1 MSVVLDFPGTKR
13 AGFVRTQV
21 KRCLFVG
28 LGGIGQ
34 RHLRNLRALRGAE
47 VEVHAFRV
55 RRERQVVSDT
65 LQLVPGEDL
74 EKKYDVAVH
83 TELDAALAKKPDVVF
98 VTNPS
103 SLHIDVARR
112 ALEAGAHVLVE
123 KPLSHSLV
131 GVAELVRESQQ
142 RKLVGYV
149 AYQLRFHPG
158 FQRVAEVLQQGLV
171 GRPLFAEA
179 VVGEYLPS
187 FHPYEDYR
195 RMYASR
201 RDLGGGVTLSQIHEI
216 DFLIALLG
224 RPERVFSLG
233 GKLSS
238 LEVDVDDVSS
248 SLLEFR
254 GPEGRVLPVRLHQDF
269 VQRPGERRFV
279 LVGDAG
285 KLEWSLSGRSLRRW
299 SATGELCETQDYA
312 DLPRN
317 RLFEAELLHFLDCVE
332 RDEAPNVSLSAGAES
347 LAVALSILES
357 QASGMPVNVGAVLDR
372 ANLTQGGA
380 R

>member
-1 MSVVLDFPGTKR
+1 MSVVLDFPGVKR
-13 AGFVRTQV
+13 SASVRAPV

-34 RHLRNLRALRGAE
+34 RHLRNLRALRGSD

-55 RRERQVVSDT
+55 RRESQVVNDT
-65 LQLVPGEDL
+65 LQVVPGEDL
-74 EKKYDVAVH
+74 ESKYDIAVH

-103 SLHIDVARR
+103 SLHVDITRR

-123 KPLSHSLV
+123 KPLSHSLA
-131 GVAELVRESQQ
+131 GVADLVQQSEQ

-158 FQRVAEVLQQGLV
+158 FVRAQAILQEGLL

-179 VVGEYLPS
+179 VVGEYLPN

-224 RPERVFSLG
+224 RPERVFSMG

-238 LEVDVDDVSS
+238 LDVDVDDVSS

-254 GPEGRVLPVRLHQDF
+254 GAEGRVMPVRLHQDF
-269 VQRPGERRFV
+269 VQRPAERRFV

-299 SATGELCETQDYA
+299 SADGELCETQDFSELA
-312 DLPRN
+312 RN
-317 RLFEAELLHFLDCVE
+317 SLFEAELSHFLSCVE
-332 RDEAPNVSLSAGAES
+332 RGQAPNVSLASGGES
-347 LAVALSILES
+347 LAVALAILES
-357 QASGMPVNVGAVLDR
+357 QQSGMPVNVGAVLER
-372 ANLTQGGA
+372 AGLLQAGSP
-380 R
+380 

>member
-1 MSVVLDFPGTKR
+1 MSAAVDLKAVR
-13 AGFVRTQV
+13 APV

-34 RHLRNLRALRGAE
+34 RHLRNLRGLRGGA
-47 VEVHAFRV
+47 VDVHAYRV
-55 RRERQVVSDT
+55 RREHQVVNDT
-65 LQLVPGEDL
+65 LQVVQGEDL
-74 EKKYDVAVH
+74 EAKYGVCVH
-83 TELDAALAKKPDVVF
+83 AELDSALEQKPDVVF

-103 SLHIDVARR
+103 SLHVDVTRR
-112 ALEAGAHVLVE
+112 ALAAGAHVFVE
-123 KPLSHSLV
+123 KPLSHSLE
-131 GVAELVRESQQ
+131 GVAELVAES
-142 RKLVGYV
+142 RRRGLVGYV

-158 FQRVAEVLQQGLV
+158 FLRVQQILSDGLL

-179 VVGEYLPS
+179 TVAEYLPG

-216 DFLIALLG
+216 DYLMALLG
-224 RPERVFSLG
+224 RPERVFSIG

-248 SLLEFR
+248 SLLELR
-254 GPEGRVLPVRLHQDF
+254 GVEGRVLPVRLHQDF
-269 VQRPGERRFV
+269 VQRPPERHLVIVGEQ
-279 LVGDAG
+279 G

-299 SATGELCETQDYA
+299 SAEGGLSEAHDYTELA
-312 DLPRN
+312 RN
-317 RLFEAELLHFLDCVE
+317 SLFEAELAHFLACVE
-332 RDEAPNVSLSAGAES
+332 RGETPNVSLAAGAES

-357 QASGMPVNVGAVLDR
+357 QQSGMPVQVGPVLER
-372 ANLTQGGA
+372 AGLAASSGGSP
-380 R
+380 

>member
-1 MSVVLDFPGTKR
+1 VSVVLDFPGKR
-13 AGFVRTQV
+13 GAAERARV

-34 RHLRNLRALRGAE
+34 RHLRNLRALRGAA

-55 RRERQVVSDT
+55 RREHHVVSDT

-74 EKKYDVAVH
+74 ESKYDVAVH
-83 TELDAALAKKPDVVF
+83 TELDAALAKRPDVVF

-103 SLHIDVARR
+103 SLHVDITRR

-123 KPLSHSLV
+123 KPLSHSLA

-142 RKLVGYV
+142 RRLVGYV

-158 FQRVAEVLQQGLV
+158 FLRTREILAQGLL

-179 VVGEYLPS
+179 VVGEHLPS

-201 RDLGGGVTLSQIHEI
+201 RELGGGVTLSQIHEI

-233 GKLSS
+233 GKLSD
-238 LEVDVDDVSS
+238 LDVDVDDVSS

-254 GPEGRVLPVRLHQDF
+254 GAEGRVLPVRLHQDF

-299 SATGELCETQDYA
+299 SADGQLAETHDYA
-312 DLPRN
+312 ELPRN
-317 RLFEAELLHFLDCVE
+317 RLFESELSHFLSCVE
-332 RDEAPNVSLSAGAES
+332 QAEAPNVSLASGAES

-357 QASGMPVNVGAVLDR
+357 QASGVPVNVGAVLDR
-372 ANLTQGGA
+372 AGLAQGGA
-380 R
+380 L

>member
-1 MSVVLDFPGTKR
+1 MSVVLDFPASRR
-13 AGFVRTQV
+13 AAAVQGRVT
-21 KRCLFVG
+21 RCLFVG

-34 RHLRNLRALRGAE
+34 RHLRNLRNLRGAE

-55 RRERQVVSDT
+55 RRERDVLNDT
-65 LQLVPGEDL
+65 LQVVPGEDL
-74 EKKYDVAVH
+74 ERKYDIAVH
-83 TELDAALAKKPDVVF
+83 VELEAALDKKPDVVF

-103 SLHIDVARR
+103 SLHVDITRR

-123 KPLSHSLV
+123 KPLSHALA
-131 GVAELVRESQQ
+131 GVADLVRESKA

-158 FQRVAEVLQQGLV
+158 FLRTAEILNQGLL

-179 VVGEYLPS
+179 VVGEHLPS

-233 GKLSS
+233 GKLSN

-254 GPEGRVLPVRLHQDF
+254 GSEGRVLPVRLHQDF
-269 VQRPGERRFV
+269 VQRPGERHLV

-299 SATGELCETQDYA
+299 SASGELCETHDYSG
-312 DLPRN
+312 LPRN
-317 RLFEAELLHFLDCVE
+317 QLFEAELAHFLNCVE
-332 RDEAPNVSLSAGAES
+332 RGESPNVSLASGAES

-357 QASGMPVNVGAVLDR
+357 QQSGMPVNVGAVLDR
-372 ANLTQGGA
+372 AGLTRAGA
-380 R
+380 A

>member
-1 MSVVLDFPGTKR
+1 MSVVVEFPGGRRTGTVR
-13 AGFVRTQV
+13 APVR
-21 KRCLFVG
+21 RCLFVG

-34 RHLRNLRALRGAE
+34 RHLRNLRALRGAS

-55 RRERQVVSDT
+55 RRERHVVGDN
-65 LQLVPGEDL
+65 LQLVAGEDV
-74 EKKYDVAVH
+74 EAKYDVVVH
-83 TELDAALAKKPDVVF
+83 EDLDGALATKPDVVF

-103 SLHIDVARR
+103 SLHVDVTRR
-112 ALEAGAHVLVE
+112 ALDAGAHVLVE
-123 KPLSHSLV
+123 KPLSHSLEGV
-131 GVAELVRESQQ
+131 GELVRRSAE
-142 RKLVGYV
+142 RRLVGYV

-158 FQRVAEVLQQGLV
+158 FLRCAEILKQGML

-179 VVGEYLPS
+179 VVGEHLPS

-224 RPERVFSLG
+224 RPERVFSVG
-233 GKLSS
+233 GKLSN

-254 GPEGRVLPVRLHQDF
+254 GVEGRILPVRLHQDF
-269 VQRPGERRFV
+269 VQRPAERRFV
-279 LVGDAG
+279 LVGESG
-285 KLEWSLSGRSLRRW
+285 KLEWNLMGRSLRRW
-299 SATGELCETQDYA
+299 AADGELCESHDYTDFA
-312 DLPRN
+312 RN
-317 RLFEAELLHFLDCVE
+317 RLFEDELLHFLGCVE
-332 RDEAPNVSLSAGAES
+332 GGDEANVSLAGGAES

-357 QASGMPVNVGAVLDR
+357 QASGMPINVGAVLDR
-372 ANLTQGGA
+372 AGLGRGGT

>member
-1 MSVVLDFPGTKR
+1 MSVVLEFPGSKR
-13 AGFVRTQV
+13 AGLVRAPI

-34 RHLRNLRALRGAE
+34 RHLRNLRALRGAD
-47 VEVHAFRV
+47 VEVHAYRV

-74 EKKYDVAVH
+74 ETKYDIAVH
-83 TELDAALAKKPDVVF
+83 SELDAALAQKPDIVF

-103 SLHIDVARR
+103 SLHVEITRR
-112 ALEAGAHVLVE
+112 ALDAGAHVLVE
-123 KPLSHSLV
+123 KPLSHSLL
-131 GVAELVRESQQ
+131 GVAELVRESEQ

-158 FQRVAEVLQQGLV
+158 FLRVAEILSQGLV

-179 VVGEYLPS
+179 VVGEHLPS

-238 LEVDVDDVSS
+238 LDVDVDDVSS

-254 GPEGRVLPVRLHQDF
+254 GAEGRVLPVRLHQDF

-285 KLEWSLSGRSLRRW
+285 KLEWNLSGRSLRRW
-299 SATGELCETQDYA
+299 SASGELCETHDYTE
-312 DLPRN
+312 LPRN
-317 RLFEAELLHFLDCVE
+317 RLFEAELAHFLACVE
-332 RDEAPNVSLSAGAES
+332 RGNTPNVSLASGAES

-357 QASGMPVNVGAVLDR
+357 QQSGMPVNVGAVLDR
-372 ANLTQGGA
+372 AGLGQGGKP
-380 R
+380 

>member
-1 MSVVLDFPGTKR
+1 LTAARELVTAPR
-13 AGFVRTQV
+13 PVR
-21 KRCLFVG
+21 RCLFVG

-34 RHLRNLRALRGAE
+34 RHLRNLRQLRGRD

-55 RRERQVVSDT
+55 RGERHVVSDT
-65 LQLVPGEDL
+65 LQLVHGEDV
-74 EKKYDVAVH
+74 ESKYDVRVH
-83 TELDAALAKKPDVVF
+83 DELDRALATRPDVVF

-103 SLHIDVARR
+103 SLHVDVTAR
-112 ALEAGAHVLVE
+112 ALAAGAHVLVE
-123 KPLSHSLV
+123 KPLSHSLE
-131 GVAELVRESQQ
+131 GVSALIGAARE
-142 RKLVGYV
+142 RGLVGYV

-158 FQRVAEVLQQGLV
+158 FLRARQILEQGLL

-201 RDLGGGVTLSQIHEI
+201 RELGGGVTLSQIHEI
-216 DFLIALLG
+216 DFLMALLG

-254 GPEGRVLPVRLHQDF
+254 GAEGRVLPVRLHQDF
-269 VQRPGERRFV
+269 VQRPAERRTV
-279 LVGDAG
+279 VVGESG
-285 KLEWSLSGRSLRRW
+285 KLEWSLTGKTLRRYG
-299 SATGELCETQDYA
+299 ADGALCESVDYSE
-312 DLPRN
+312 LPRN
-317 RLFEAELLHFLDCVE
+317 ALFEAELSHFLGCVE
-332 RDEAPNVSLSAGAES
+332 SGAVPSVSLSAGAES
-347 LAVALSILES
+347 LAVALAILES
-357 QASGMPVNVGAVLDR
+357 QRSGQPVNVGAVLDR
-372 ANLTQGGA
+372 AGLGGES
-380 R
+380 

>member
-1 MSVVLDFPGTKR
+1 MSVVLDFPGAKR
-13 AGFVRTQV
+13 SASVRAPV

-34 RHLRNLRALRGAE
+34 RHLRNLRALRGSE

-55 RRERQVVSDT
+55 RRESQVVNDT
-65 LQLVPGEDL
+65 LQVVPGEDL
-74 EKKYDVAVH
+74 ESKYDIAVH

-98 VTNPS
+98 VINPF
-103 SLHIDVARR
+103 SLHVDITRR

-123 KPLSHSLV
+123 KPLSHSLE
-131 GVAELVRESQQ
+131 GVANLVQESEQ

-158 FQRVAEVLQQGLV
+158 FVRAQAILNEGLL

-179 VVGEYLPS
+179 VVGEYLPG

-224 RPERVFSLG
+224 RPERVFSMG
-233 GKLSS
+233 GKLSN

-254 GPEGRVLPVRLHQDF
+254 GAEGRVLPVRLHQDF
-269 VQRPGERRFV
+269 VQRPADRRFV

-299 SATGELCETQDYA
+299 SADGELCETQDYS
-312 DLPRN
+312 DLARN
-317 RLFEAELLHFLDCVE
+317 SLFEAELSHFLGCVE
-332 RDEAPNVSLSAGAES
+332 RGQAPNVSLASGAES

-357 QASGMPVNVGAVLDR
+357 QRSGMPVNVGAVLDR
-372 ANLTQGGA
+372 AGLLQGGA
-380 R
+380 P

>member
-1 MSVVLDFPGTKR
+1 
-13 AGFVRTQV
+13 
-21 KRCLFVG
+21 
-28 LGGIGQ
+28 
-34 RHLRNLRALRGAE
+34 
-47 VEVHAFRV
+47 
-55 RRERQVVSDT
+55 
-65 LQLVPGEDL
+65 
-74 EKKYDVAVH
+74 VH

-103 SLHIDVARR
+103 SLHVDITRR

-123 KPLSHSLV
+123 KPLSHSLA
-131 GVAELVRESQQ
+131 GVAELVRESEQ

-158 FQRVAEVLQQGLV
+158 FVRAQAILNEGLL

-179 VVGEYLPS
+179 VVGEHLPS

-224 RPERVFSLG
+224 RPERVFSMG
-233 GKLSS
+233 GKLSN
-238 LEVDVDDVSS
+238 LDVDVDDVSS

-254 GPEGRVLPVRLHQDF
+254 GAEGRILPVRLHQDF
-269 VQRPGERRFV
+269 VQRPAERRFV
-279 LVGDAG
+279 LVGESG
-285 KLEWSLSGRSLRRW
+285 KLEWNLSGRSLRRW
-299 SATGELCETQDYA
+299 SADGELCEIQDFA
-312 DLPRN
+312 ELPRN
-317 RLFEAELLHFLDCVE
+317 RLFEAELSHFLGCVE
-332 RDEAPNVSLSAGAES
+332 RGDAPNVSLASGAES

-357 QASGMPVNVGAVLDR
+357 QQSGMPVNVGAVLDR
-372 ANLTQGGA
+372 AGLLQGGA
-380 R
+380 P

>member
-1 MSVVLDFPGTKR
+1 MSVVVEFPGGRR
-13 AGFVRTQV
+13 AAAARAPVR
-21 KRCLFVG
+21 RCLFVG

-34 RHLRNLRALRGAE
+34 RHLRNLRALRGSS

-55 RRERQVVSDT
+55 RRERHVVSDT
-65 LQLVPGEDL
+65 LQVVPGEDV
-74 EKKYDVAVH
+74 EAKYDVAVH
-83 TELDAALAKKPDVVF
+83 GDLDGALASKPDVVF

-103 SLHIDVARR
+103 SLHVDVTRR
-112 ALEAGAHVLVE
+112 AFEAGAHVLVE
-123 KPLSHSLV
+123 KPLSHSLEGV
-131 GVAELVRESQQ
+131 GELVREA
-142 RKLVGYV
+142 RERRLVGYV

-158 FQRVAEVLQQGLV
+158 FLRCQEILKQGLV

-179 VVGEYLPS
+179 IVGEHLPS

-216 DFLIALLG
+216 DFLTALLG

-238 LEVDVDDVSS
+238 LEIDVDDVAS
-248 SLLEFR
+248 SLLELR
-254 GPEGRVLPVRLHQDF
+254 GDEGRMLPVRLHQDF
-269 VQRPGERRFV
+269 VQRPGERRFG

-285 KLEWSLSGRSLRRW
+285 KLEWDLLGRRLRRW
-299 SATGELCETQDYA
+299 SANGELCESRDYA
-312 DLPRN
+312 EFARN
-317 RLFEAELLHFLDCVE
+317 QLFEDELRHFLGCVE
-332 RDEAPNVSLSAGAES
+332 GGAEPSVSLAAGAES

-357 QASGMPVNVGAVLDR
+357 QASGLPVNVGAVLDR
-372 ANLTQGGA
+372 AGLARGGA

>member
-1 MSVVLDFPGTKR
+1 MSVVLEFPGGR
-13 AGFVRTQV
+13 ASLVRAPIR
-21 KRCLFVG
+21 RCLFVG

-34 RHLRNLRALRGAE
+34 RHLRNLRALRGADLD
-47 VEVHAFRV
+47 VHAYRV

-74 EKKYDVAVH
+74 ETKYDIAVH
-83 TELDAALAKKPDVVF
+83 SELDAALAQKPDIVF

-103 SLHIDVARR
+103 SLHVEITRR

-123 KPLSHSLV
+123 KPLSHSLA
-131 GVAELVRESQQ
+131 GVAELVRESEQ
-142 RKLVGYV
+142 RRLVGYV

-158 FQRVAEVLQQGLV
+158 FLRTQEILSQGLV

-179 VVGEYLPS
+179 VVGEHLPS

-254 GPEGRVLPVRLHQDF
+254 GAEGRVLPVRLHQDF

-285 KLEWSLSGRSLRRW
+285 KLEWNLSGRSLRRW
-299 SATGELCETQDYA
+299 SASGELCESHDYSE
-312 DLPRN
+312 LPRN
-317 RLFEAELLHFLDCVE
+317 RLFEAELAHFLGCVE
-332 RDEAPNVSLSAGAES
+332 RGDAPNVSLSSGAES

-357 QASGMPVNVGAVLDR
+357 QQSGMPVNVGAVLDR
-372 ANLTQGGA
+372 AGLGQGA
-380 R
+380 KP

>member
-1 MSVVLDFPGTKR
+1 VSVVLDFPGSRRGQNVR
-13 AGFVRTQV
+13 APV

-55 RRERQVVSDT
+55 RGERQVVSDT
-65 LQLVPGEDL
+65 LELVPGEDL
-74 EKKYDVAVH
+74 EAKYDVVVH
-83 TELDAALAKKPDVVF
+83 GELERALAHKPDVVF

-103 SLHIDVARR
+103 SLHVEITKK

-123 KPLSHSLV
+123 KPLSHSLA
-131 GVAELVRESQQ
+131 GVAELVRESSQ

-158 FQRVAEVLQQGLV
+158 FLRTVEVLAQGLL
-171 GRPLFAEA
+171 GRLLFAEA
-179 VVGEYLPS
+179 VVAEHLPG

-201 RDLGGGVTLSQIHEI
+201 RELGGGVTLSQIHEI
-216 DFLIALLG
+216 DLLIALLG

-254 GPEGRVLPVRLHQDF
+254 GAEGRVLPVRLHQDF
-269 VQRPGERRFV
+269 VQRPAERRLV
-279 LVGDAG
+279 LVGEQG
-285 KLEWSLSGRSLRRW
+285 KLEWNLASRNLRRW
-299 SATGELCETQDYA
+299 SGTGDLCETRDYA
-312 DLPRN
+312 ELPRN
-317 RLFEAELLHFLDCVE
+317 QLFQAELSHLLSCVE
-332 RDEAPNVSLSAGAES
+332 RAETPNVSLAAGAES

-372 ANLTQGGA
+372 AGFAGGV